1 MTTTNRSIVAGVF
14 TDETNAQQAMND
26 LQNAG
31 FSNDQIRYSVHQG
44 GSGIL
49 DSLQNLGFGPD
60 EANYY
65 NNEFMAGR
73 TVVTVKSQDRRDE
86 AYDILMRNGAYDMTT
101 AGNRAGTYA
110 QTTQTTNAGQ
120 YAQTD
125 TNVDTGQ
132 KVQLREEQLQATKER
147 VQAGEVNIRKNVVEE
162 EQTINVP
169 VNREEV
175 YVERNAVNTPVPAD
189 TPIGQGDEVIRVPV
203 SEEQVQVTKQ
213 PVVTE
218 EINVGKR
225 VVQENQ
231 PVTDTVRREEAHI
244 ENQGNVNVTGDS
256 SIVNDTTPDNQ

>member
-14 TDETNAQQAMND
+14 SNETNAQQAMSD

-31 FSNDQIRYSVHQG
+31 FTNDQIRYSVHQG

-49 DSLQNLGFGPD
+49 DSLQNLGFGQD

-65 NNEFMAGR
+65 NNEFLAGR
-73 TVVTVKSQDRRDE
+73 SVVTVNSPDQRDE
-86 AYDILMRNGAYDMTT
+86 ANDILMRNGAYDMNS
-101 AGNRAGTYA
+101 AGNQTGTSNTSNY
-110 QTTQTTNAGQ
+110 TNAT
-120 YAQTD
+120 QTD
-125 TNVDTGQ
+125 TNAPVGQ

-147 VQAGEVNIRKNVVEE
+147 VQAGEVNIRKNVVSE

-175 YVERNAVNTPVPAD
+175 FVERHAVNTPVPSN
-189 TPIGQGDEVIRVPV
+189 TPIGQEEEVTRIPV

-213 PVVTE
+213 TVVTE

-231 PVTDTVRREEAHI
+231 AVTDTVRHEEAQI
-244 ENQGNVNVTGDS
+244 ENQGNVNITGDNS
-256 SIVNDTTPDNQ
+256 STVDNTTTRGQ

>member
-14 TDETNAQQAMND
+14 SNETNAQQAMSD

-31 FSNDQIRYSVHQG
+31 FTNDQIRYSVHQG

-49 DSLQNLGFGPD
+49 DSLQNLGFGQD

-65 NNEFMAGR
+65 NNEFLAGR
-73 TVVTVKSQDRRDE
+73 TVVTVNSQDRRDE
-86 AYDILMRNGAYDMTT
+86 AYDILMRNGAYDMNS
-101 AGNRAGTYA
+101 AGNQSSNYTGT
-110 QTTQTTNAGQ
+110 T
-120 YAQTD
+120 QTD
-125 TNVDTGQ
+125 TNATAGQ
-132 KVQLREEQLQATKER
+132 KVQLHEEQLQATKER
-147 VQAGEVNIRKNVVEE
+147 VQAGEVNIRKNVVSE

-175 YVERNAVNTPVPAD
+175 FVERHPVNTPVPSN
-189 TPIGQGDEVIRVPV
+189 TPIGQEDEVTRIPV

-231 PVTDTVRREEAHI
+231 PVTDTVRHEEARI
-244 ENQGNVNVTGDS
+244 ENQGNVNVTGDTS
-256 SIVNDTTPDNQ
+256 STVDNTTTNGQ

>member
-14 TDETNAQQAMND
+14 SNETNAQQTMSD

-31 FSNDQIRYSVHQG
+31 FTNDQIRYSVHQG

-49 DSLQNLGFGPD
+49 DSLQKLGFGQD

-65 NNEFMAGR
+65 NDEFLAGR
-73 TVVTVKSQDRRDE
+73 TVVTVNSQDRRDE
-86 AYDILMRNGAYDMTT
+86 AYDILMRNGAYDMNS
-101 AGNRAGTYA
+101 AGN
-110 QTTQTTNAGQ
+110 QTSNYTDTT
-120 YAQTD
+120 QTD
-125 TNVDTGQ
+125 TNAAAGQ

-147 VQAGEVNIRKNVVEE
+147 VQAGEVNIRKNVVSE

-175 YVERNAVNTPVPAD
+175 FVERHPVNTPVPSN
-189 TPIGQGDEVIRVPV
+189 TPIGQEEEVTRIPV

-231 PVTDTVRREEAHI
+231 AVTDTVRHEEARI
-244 ENQGNVNVTGDS
+244 ENQGNVNVTGNNS
-256 SIVNDTTPDNQ
+256 STVDNTSSGQ

>member
-14 TDETNAQQAMND
+14 SNETNAQQAMSD

-31 FSNDQIRYSVHQG
+31 FTNDQIRYSVHQG

-49 DSLQNLGFGPD
+49 DSLQNLGFGQD

-73 TVVTVKSQDRRDE
+73 TVVTVNSQDRRDE
-86 AYDILMRNGAYDMTT
+86 AYDILMRNGAYDMNS
-101 AGNRAGTYA
+101 AGNQTGNYA
-110 QTTQTTNAGQ
+110 NTTQADTNAT
-120 YAQTD
+120 A
-125 TNVDTGQ
+125 GQ

-147 VQAGEVNIRKNVVEE
+147 VQAGEVNVRKNVVSE
-162 EQTINVP
+162 EQTLNVP

-175 YVERNAVNTPVPAD
+175 YVERHPVDTAVPSN
-189 TPIGQGDEVIRVPV
+189 TPIGQGEEVTRIPV
-203 SEEQVQVTKQ
+203 SEEQVQVSKQ

-218 EINVGKR
+218 EINIGKR

-231 PVTDTVRREEAHI
+231 HVTDTVRREEAHI
-244 ENQGNVNVTGDS
+244 ENRGNVNVTGDNGG
-256 SIVNDTTPDNQ
+256 IVDDRSNGQ

>member
-14 TDETNAQQAMND
+14 TDETNAQQAMSD

-49 DSLQNLGFGPD
+49 DSLGNLGFGSD

-73 TVVTVKSQDRRDE
+73 TVVTVKSEDRRDE
-86 AYDILMRNGAYDMTT
+86 AYDILMRNGAYDMSS
-101 AGNRAGTYA
+101 AGNRAGSYA
-110 QTTQTTNAGQ
+110 QTTQTAN
-120 YAQTD
+120 
-125 TNVDTGQ
+125 TNVDSGQ

-162 EQTINVP
+162 QQTVNVP

-175 YVERNAVNTPVPAD
+175 YVERNAVNTPVPAN

-244 ENQGNVNVTGDS
+244 ENSGDVNVTGDS
-256 SIVNDTTPDNQ
+256 GVVNDTTTNNQ

>member
-1 MTTTNRSIVAGVF
+1 MTTTSRSIVAGVF
-14 TDETNAQQAMND
+14 SNETNAQQAMSD

-31 FSNDQIRYSVHQG
+31 FTNDQIRYSVHQG

-49 DSLQNLGFGPD
+49 DSLQNLGFGQD

-65 NNEFMAGR
+65 NNEFLAGR
-73 TVVTVKSQDRRDE
+73 TVVTVKSQDHREE
-86 AYDILMRNGAYDMTT
+86 AYDILMRNGAYDMNS
-101 AGNRAGTYA
+101 AGNQTSDYAGA
-110 QTTQTTNAGQ
+110 TQTTPTDANAM
-120 YAQTD
+120 A
-125 TNVDTGQ
+125 GQ

-147 VQAGEVNIRKNVVEE
+147 VQAGEVNIRKNVVSE

-175 YVERNAVNTPVPAD
+175 YVERHSVNTPVPSD
-189 TPIGQGDEVIRVPV
+189 TPIGQEEEITRIPV
-203 SEEQVQVTKQ
+203 SEEQVHVTKQ

-231 PVTDTVRREEAHI
+231 SVTDTVRHEEARI
-244 ENQGNVNVTGDS
+244 ENQGNVNITGDNS
-256 SIVNDTTPDNQ
+256 STIDNTTTNGQ